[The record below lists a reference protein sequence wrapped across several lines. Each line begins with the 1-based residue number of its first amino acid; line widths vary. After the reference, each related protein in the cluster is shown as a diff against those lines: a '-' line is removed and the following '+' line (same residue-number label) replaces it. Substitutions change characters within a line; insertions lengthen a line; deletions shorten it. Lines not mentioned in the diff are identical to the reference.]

1 MNCAELEELIC
12 DYVDGTLTA
21 ARKAEVES
29 HLQTCPA
36 CAEVARDSAAAV
48 AFMERAGDVEPPPE
62 LVTRILFDAP
72 WTRKAPAKGRGWL
85 GKLFAPVVQPRFVM
99 GMAMTILSFSILS
112 RFVPMQQLR
121 AADLRPGEVWASLDD
136 RAHRAWARSV
146 KYYENLKVVYQIQTL
161 LRDWQ
166 QQAED
171 QKAAQPSEQKA
182 DDRKLPVKT
191 LNPALNP
198 ALNPDGA
205 PASNPSYGA
214 PGASHGSEHVEGL
227 K

>member
-21 ARKAEVES
+21 ASKAEVER
-29 HLQTCPA
+29 HLETCPP
-36 CAEVARDSAAAV
+36 CAEMAQDSAAAV
-48 AFMERAGDVEPPPE
+48 AFMERAADVEPPPE
-62 LVTRILFDAP
+62 LITRILFDAP
-72 WTRKAPAKGRGWL
+72 WAQKAPAKGRGWWS
-85 GKLFAPVVQPRFVM
+85 KLIAPVIQPRFAM

-121 AADLRPGEVWASLDD
+121 AADLRPSEVWASLDD
-136 RAHRAWARSV
+136 RAHRAYARSV

-171 QKAAQPSEQKA
+171 QKVAESSEPKT
-182 DDRKLPVKT
+182 DDRKLPVK
-191 LNPALNP
+191 

-205 PASNPSYGA
+205 PASNPSGV
-214 PGASHGSEHVEGL
+214 SH
-227 K
+227 